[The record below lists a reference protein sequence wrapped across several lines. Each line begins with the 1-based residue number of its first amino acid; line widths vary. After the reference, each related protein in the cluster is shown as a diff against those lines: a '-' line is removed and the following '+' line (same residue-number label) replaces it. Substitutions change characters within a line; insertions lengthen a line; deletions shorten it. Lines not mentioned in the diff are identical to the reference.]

1 MSFYKYVSCENGL
14 KILDGTI
21 RLTQP
26 TAFNDPFELVPEFY
40 YPDDFKIDALQFE
53 LHCGDEDF
61 DLTRLDETMVCN
73 DFRARN
79 LLRDLTTQIG
89 ILCLSKQSDS
99 LLMWSH
105 YADEYRGL
113 LIEFDDKH
121 EFFTGSFEVKY
132 LEVRRKINLNDFCG
146 AKKPIPI
153 SILCTKSVVWAYEK
167 EQRVVRSLQR
177 SREVGKDTNGNII
190 YIMEIPL
197 ECIKSITF
205 GERTNLENQ
214 KIIWNKI
221 KNTNIELRL
230 AALAN
235 NEFKFRYDIIKYNI
249 PFPEMSPQINPR
261 TAQIFLDEKGML
273 GEIAKFMYE
282 KHHMT
287 EIANLTL

>member
-1 MSFYKYVSCENGL
+1 MSFYKYVSYENGL

-40 YPDDFKIDALQFE
+40 YPDDFQMDELQFE
-53 LHCGDEDF
+53 LHCGNEDF
-61 DLTRLDETMVCN
+61 DLTKFDETMVCN

-79 LLRDLTTQIG
+79 LVRELTTKIG

-132 LEVRRKINLNDFCG
+132 LDVRRKINLKDFCL
-146 AKKPIPI
+146 AEKPIPI
-153 SILCTKSVVWAYEK
+153 SILCTKSVVWAYER
-167 EQRVVRSLQR
+167 EQRIVRSLKQ
-177 SREVGKDTNGNII
+177 SRDIGNDLNGNII
-190 YIMEIPL
+190 YILDIPL

-205 GERTNLENQ
+205 GERTKLEHQ
-214 KIIWNKI
+214 KSIWEKI

-235 NEFKFRYDIIKYNI
+235 NDFQFRYDIIKYNV
-249 PFPEMSPQINPR
+249 PVTEMNPIINPR
-261 TAQIFLDEKGML
+261 TAPIFLDDIGLL
-273 GEIAKFMYE
+273 GELAKWMYE
-282 KHHMT
+282 QHHMS
-287 EIANLTL
+287 ENINLSL